1 MKNIF
6 KISKTYIFYMNPSS
20 FNLDHIAII
29 MDGNGRWAIDKGM
42 DRLLGHKEG
51 AKSAKKII
59 EVCSDLK
66 IKYLTLYAFST
77 ENWNRPQYEVD
88 SLMSLL
94 SSMLE
99 NEIKELERNNIV
111 FSVVGRIEDLPTSVQ
126 KIISEAID
134 RTKNNTGLILSLA
147 LSYGG
152 RQEIIDAINK
162 IILSKKSEII
172 DEEIVKNNLYCPEI
186 PDPDLIIRTAGEY
199 RLSNFLLWQ
208 SAYAELFVSNKNWP
222 DFKEKDLMKA
232 LKDFE
237 NRDRTFGKLT
247 D

>member
-1 MKNIF
+1 
-6 KISKTYIFYMNPSS
+6 MNPSS

-111 FSVVGRIEDLPTSVQ
+111 FSVVGRIEDLPPGVQ

-208 SAYAELFVSNKNWP
+208 SAYAELFVSDKNWP

-232 LKDFE
+232 LKDFK

>member
-1 MKNIF
+1 
-6 KISKTYIFYMNPSS
+6 MNPSS

-222 DFKEKDLMKA
+222 DFKEKDLMNA

-237 NRDRTFGKLT
+237 NRDRTFGKLI

>member
-1 MKNIF
+1 MPLP
-6 KISKTYIFYMNPSS
+6 KISTPTYELVLPSS
-20 FNLDHIAII
+20 EKTIQYRPFLVREEKLLVLALESEDTKQITTAI
-29 MDGNGRWAIDKGM
+29 
-42 DRLLGHKEG
+42 
-51 AKSAKKII
+51 KSVIKA
-59 EVCSDLK
+59 CSDFN
-66 IKYLTLYAFST
+66 INYLTLYAFST
-77 ENWNRPQYEVD
+77 ENWNRPQFEVD

-94 SSMLE
+94 SSMLK

-111 FSVVGRIEDLPTSVQ
+111 FNVVGRVEDLPKSVQ
-126 KIISEAID
+126 NIISDVID
-134 RTKNNTGLILSLA
+134 RTKHNTGLILSLA

-152 RQEIIDAINK
+152 RQEIIDAVNK
-162 IILSKKSEII
+162 IIVSKKSEII

-208 SAYAELFVSNKNWP
+208 SAYSELFVSKKNWP
-222 DFKEKDLMKA
+222 DFKKKDLMEA

>member
-1 MKNIF
+1 M
-6 KISKTYIFYMNPSS
+6 SSSS
-20 FNLDHIAII
+20 FHLDHIAII
-29 MDGNGRWAIDKGM
+29 MDGNGRWAQEKGM
-42 DRLLGHKEG
+42 DRIFGHKEG
-51 AKSAKKII
+51 AKSAKKVI
-59 EVCSDLK
+59 EACSDLN
-66 IKYLTLYAFST
+66 INYLTLYAFST
-77 ENWNRPQYEVD
+77 ENWNRPQFEVD

-94 SSMLE
+94 SSMLK

-111 FSVVGRIEDLPTSVQ
+111 FNVVGRVEDLPKSVQ
-126 KIISEAID
+126 NIISDVID
-134 RTKNNTGLILSLA
+134 RTKHNTGLILSLA

-152 RQEIIDAINK
+152 RQEIIDAVNK
-162 IILSKKSEII
+162 IIVSKKSEII

-208 SAYAELFVSNKNWP
+208 SAYSELFVSKKNWP
-222 DFKEKDLMKA
+222 DFKKKDLMEA

>member
-1 MKNIF
+1 M
-6 KISKTYIFYMNPSS
+6 ISNS

-29 MDGNGRWAIDKGM
+29 MDGNGRWAKDKGM
-42 DRLLGHKEG
+42 DRIFGHKEG
-51 AKSAKKII
+51 AKSAKKVI
-59 EVCSDLK
+59 EACSDLN
-66 IKYLTLYAFST
+66 INYLTLYAFST
-77 ENWNRPQYEVD
+77 ENWNRPQFEVD

-94 SSMLE
+94 SSMLK

-111 FSVVGRIEDLPTSVQ
+111 FNVVGRVEDLPKSVQ
-126 KIISEAID
+126 NIISDVID
-134 RTKNNTGLILSLA
+134 RTKHNTGLILSLA

-152 RQEIIDAINK
+152 RQEIIDAVNK
-162 IILSKKSEII
+162 IIVSKKSEII

-208 SAYAELFVSNKNWP
+208 SAYAELFVSQKNWP
-222 DFKEKDLMKA
+222 DFKKKDLMEA

>member
-1 MKNIF
+1 
-6 KISKTYIFYMNPSS
+6 
-20 FNLDHIAII
+20 
-29 MDGNGRWAIDKGM
+29 
-42 DRLLGHKEG
+42 
-51 AKSAKKII
+51 
-59 EVCSDLK
+59 
-66 IKYLTLYAFST
+66 
-77 ENWNRPQYEVD
+77 
-88 SLMSLL
+88 MSLL

-208 SAYAELFVSNKNWP
+208 SAYAELFVSDKNWP

>member
-1 MKNIF
+1 MSSN
-6 KISKTYIFYMNPSS
+6 S

-29 MDGNGRWAIDKGM
+29 MDGNGRWAQEKGM
-42 DRLLGHKEG
+42 DRIFGHKEG
-51 AKSAKKII
+51 AKSAKKVI
-59 EVCSDLK
+59 EACSDLN
-66 IKYLTLYAFST
+66 INYLTLYAFST
-77 ENWNRPQYEVD
+77 ENWNRPQFEVD

-94 SSMLE
+94 SSMLK

-111 FSVVGRIEDLPTSVQ
+111 FNVVGRVEDLPKSVQ
-126 KIISEAID
+126 NIISDVID
-134 RTKNNTGLILSLA
+134 RTKHNTGLILSLA

-152 RQEIIDAINK
+152 RQEIIDAVNK
-162 IILSKKSEII
+162 IIVSKKSEII

-208 SAYAELFVSNKNWP
+208 SAYAELFVSDKNWP

>member
-1 MKNIF
+1 M
-6 KISKTYIFYMNPSS
+6 SSSS
-20 FNLDHIAII
+20 FNLNHIAII
-29 MDGNGRWAIDKGM
+29 MDGNGRWAQDKGM
-42 DRLLGHKEG
+42 DRIFGHKEG
-51 AKSAKKII
+51 ANSAKKII
-59 EVCSDLK
+59 EACSDLNVN
-66 IKYLTLYAFST
+66 YLTLYAFST
-77 ENWNRPQYEVD
+77 ENWNRPQFEVD

-94 SSMLE
+94 SAMLK

-111 FSVVGRIEDLPTSVQ
+111 FNVVGRIEDLPKSVQ
-126 KIISEAID
+126 NIISDVID
-134 RTKNNTGLILSLA
+134 RTKYNTGLILSLA

-152 RQEIIDAINK
+152 RQEIIDAVNK
-162 IILSKKSEII
+162 IIVSKKSEII

-208 SAYAELFVSNKNWP
+208 SAYAELFVSQKNWP
-222 DFKEKDLMKA
+222 DFKKKDLMEA

-247 D
+247 DKK

>member
-1 MKNIF
+1 
-6 KISKTYIFYMNPSS
+6 MNPSS

>member
-1 MKNIF
+1 MSSN
-6 KISKTYIFYMNPSS
+6 S

-29 MDGNGRWAIDKGM
+29 MDGNGRWAQDKGV
-42 DRLLGHKEG
+42 DRIFGHKEG
-51 AKSAKKII
+51 ANSAKKII
-59 EVCSDLK
+59 EACSDLN
-66 IKYLTLYAFST
+66 INYLTLYAFST
-77 ENWNRPQYEVD
+77 ENWNRPQFEVD

-94 SSMLE
+94 SAMLK

-111 FSVVGRIEDLPTSVQ
+111 FNVVGRVEDLPKSVQ
-126 KIISEAID
+126 NIISDVID
-134 RTKNNTGLILSLA
+134 RTKYNTGLILSLA

-152 RQEIIDAINK
+152 RQEIIDAVNK
-162 IILSKKSEII
+162 IIVSKKSEII

-208 SAYAELFVSNKNWP
+208 SAYAELFVSQKNWP
-222 DFKEKDLMKA
+222 DFKKKDLMEA

-247 D
+247 DKK

>member
-1 MKNIF
+1 
-6 KISKTYIFYMNPSS
+6 MNPSS
-20 FNLDHIAII
+20 FSLDHIAII

-77 ENWNRPQYEVD
+77 ENWSRPQYEVD

-208 SAYAELFVSNKNWP
+208 SAYAELFVSDKNWP

>member
-1 MKNIF
+1 MSSN
-6 KISKTYIFYMNPSS
+6 S

-29 MDGNGRWAIDKGM
+29 MDGNGRWAKDKGM
-42 DRLLGHKEG
+42 DRIFGHKEG
-51 AKSAKKII
+51 AKSAKKVI
-59 EVCSDLK
+59 ETCSDLN

-77 ENWNRPQYEVD
+77 ENWNRPQFEVD

-94 SSMLE
+94 SSMLK

-111 FSVVGRIEDLPTSVQ
+111 FKVVGRLEDLPKSVQ
-126 KIISEAID
+126 NIISDVID
-134 RTKNNTGLILSLA
+134 RTKHNTGLILSLA

-152 RQEIIDAINK
+152 RQEIIDAVNK
-162 IILSKKSEII
+162 IIVSKKSEII

-208 SAYAELFVSNKNWP
+208 SAYAELFVSKKNWP
-222 DFKEKDLMKA
+222 DFKKKDLMEA

>member
-1 MKNIF
+1 M
-6 KISKTYIFYMNPSS
+6 SSSS
-20 FNLDHIAII
+20 FNLNHIAII
-29 MDGNGRWAIDKGM
+29 MDGNGRWAQDKGM
-42 DRLLGHKEG
+42 DRIFGHKEG
-51 AKSAKKII
+51 ANSAKKII
-59 EVCSDLK
+59 EDCSDLN
-66 IKYLTLYAFST
+66 INYLTLYAFST
-77 ENWNRPQYEVD
+77 ENWNRPQFEVD

-94 SSMLE
+94 SAMLK

-111 FSVVGRIEDLPTSVQ
+111 FNVVGRVEDLPKSVQ
-126 KIISEAID
+126 NIISDVID
-134 RTKNNTGLILSLA
+134 RTKYNTGLILSLA

-152 RQEIIDAINK
+152 RQEIIDAVNK
-162 IILSKKSEII
+162 IIVSKKSEII

-208 SAYAELFVSNKNWP
+208 SAYAELFVSQKNWP
-222 DFKEKDLMKA
+222 DFKKKDLMEA

-247 D
+247 DKK

>member
-1 MKNIF
+1 M
-6 KISKTYIFYMNPSS
+6 SSSS
-20 FNLDHIAII
+20 FNLNHIAII
-29 MDGNGRWAIDKGM
+29 MDGNGRWAQDKGM
-42 DRLLGHKEG
+42 DRIFGHKEG
-51 AKSAKKII
+51 ANSAKKII
-59 EVCSDLK
+59 EACSDLN
-66 IKYLTLYAFST
+66 INYLTLYAFST
-77 ENWNRPQYEVD
+77 ENWNRPQFEVD

-94 SSMLE
+94 SAMLK

-111 FSVVGRIEDLPTSVQ
+111 FNVVGRIEDLPKSVQ
-126 KIISEAID
+126 NIISDVIN
-134 RTKNNTGLILSLA
+134 RTKYNTGLILSLA

-152 RQEIIDAINK
+152 RQEIIDAVNK
-162 IILSKKSEII
+162 IIVSKKSEII

-208 SAYAELFVSNKNWP
+208 SAYAELFVSQKNWP
-222 DFKEKDLMKA
+222 DFKKKDLMEA

-247 D
+247 DKK

>member
-1 MKNIF
+1 M
-6 KISKTYIFYMNPSS
+6 SSSS

-29 MDGNGRWAIDKGM
+29 MDGNGRWAQDKGM
-42 DRLLGHKEG
+42 DRIFGHKEG
-51 AKSAKKII
+51 AKSAKKVI
-59 EVCSDLK
+59 EACSDLN
-66 IKYLTLYAFST
+66 INYLTLYAFST
-77 ENWNRPQYEVD
+77 ENWNRPQFEVD

-94 SSMLE
+94 SSMLK

-111 FSVVGRIEDLPTSVQ
+111 FNVVGRVEDLPRSVQ
-126 KIISEAID
+126 NIISDVID
-134 RTKNNTGLILSLA
+134 RTKHNTGLILSLA

-152 RQEIIDAINK
+152 RQEIIDAVNK
-162 IILSKKSEII
+162 IIVSKKSEII

-208 SAYAELFVSNKNWP
+208 SAYSELFVSKKNWP
-222 DFKEKDLMKA
+222 DFKKKDLMEA